1 VIGRHSTPHTHGR
14 SGGGGDLEMAARHLG
29 HASIETTRIYVK
41 WNDQGLKKAVGE
53 W

>member
-1 VIGRHSTPHTHGR
+1 MIRPMGYSGTHLVGE
-14 SGGGGDLEMAARHLG
+14 GGDLEMAARHLG